1 LEVLATFPT
10 PRGQKA
16 HETVVTFEA
25 KPSDI
30 HKALEQLGLKPGKP
44 GKGEDAVATGPEVR
58 IFLELP
64 SVAGKSRIVP
74 IEPTMIDI
82 RTGKRMPPLKWH
94 FTGSAM
100 RQPDPNKPAKVYGAD
115 LSGTLIS
122 IFPVTDET
130 VFQSDLTMKEESL
143 LKLETNQNILP
154 PEGTAIKLRI
164 EVK

>member
-1 LEVLATFPT
+1 
-10 PRGQKA
+10 
-16 HETVVTFEA
+16 
-25 KPSDI
+25 
-30 HKALEQLGLKPGKP
+30 
-44 GKGEDAVATGPEVR
+44 
-58 IFLELP
+58 
-64 SVAGKSRIVP
+64 
-74 IEPTMIDI
+74 
-82 RTGKRMPPLKWH
+82 
-94 FTGSAM
+94 M
-100 RQPDPNKPAKVYGAD
+100 RQPDPDKPAKVYGAD

>member
-1 LEVLATFPT
+1 
-10 PRGQKA
+10 
-16 HETVVTFEA
+16 
-25 KPSDI
+25 
-30 HKALEQLGLKPGKP
+30 
-44 GKGEDAVATGPEVR
+44 
-58 IFLELP
+58 
-64 SVAGKSRIVP
+64 
-74 IEPTMIDI
+74 
-82 RTGKRMPPLKWH
+82 MPPLKWH